1 MQANVFTKMQGNS
14 ILFWLSLSL
23 SSSLSQKYAFRNAE
37 DLANEKRRA
46 WNKTLFSYLFAFT
59 LYYCLLIFLEPVM
72 FKYSCG
78 GNTNGTVFTSEQQQN
93 TLISTFQMF
102 LTFTTKFLYIYILFL
117 FFSVIQLIILNLVD
131 VARKTP
137 TVSDQT
143 WVGLPF
149 WLQS

>member
-1 MQANVFTKMQGNS
+1 
-14 ILFWLSLSL
+14 
-23 SSSLSQKYAFRNAE
+23 
-37 DLANEKRRA
+37 
-46 WNKTLFSYLFAFT
+46 
-59 LYYCLLIFLEPVM
+59 M

-78 GNTNGTVFTSEQQQN
+78 GNTNDTVFTSEQQQN

-143 WVGLPF
+143 
-149 WLQS
+149 